1 VNEKGGVSTRLTPL
15 TVAAA
20 LKTLAV
26 TISRHSERHADAIEV
41 VSTALRELHQEL
53 KQERGRSHALQ
64 ARLTQAEER
73 LAELERTVAA
83 LRRQGWIQ

>member
-1 VNEKGGVSTRLTPL
+1 MNEKAGVSSRLTPL

-26 TISRHSERHADAIEV
+26 TISRHSERNADAIDV
-41 VSTALRELHQEL
+41 ISTALRELHQEL
-53 KQERGRSHALQ
+53 KQERARSHALQ
-64 ARLTQAEER
+64 GRLASAEER

-83 LRRQGWIQ
+83 LRRQGWVQ